1 MTRVPVWVRF
11 RNLPLCC
18 WSPVCLSKIDSVLG
32 KPIQCDHMTSTLSPL
47 SYARVLIELD
57 LREDTPQSV
66 VVSLPSGPVLQQ
78 KVVYESL
85 PKFCNFCNALGHTR
99 LLCSKAASSIKDGG
113 YAQVNHESKGES
125 LVGWVPT
132 YSNMCR
138 SPPRIR
144 KNRVSHYQFRFLL
157 WLHQPLLLWLL
168 SQLNL
173 VLLLMKAGSRWSL
186 GESSITMLKA
196 PPRGRQ

>member
-47 SYARVLIELD
+47 SYAKVLIELD

-113 YAQVNHESKGES
+113 YAQVNHESKGGVFSRLGPHIQQHVQVTTKDSQEQS
-125 LVGWVPT
+125 
-132 YSNMCR
+132 
-138 SPPRIR
+138 
-144 KNRVSHYQFRFLL
+144 
-157 WLHQPLLLWLL
+157 QPL
-168 SQLNL
+168 SVQ
-173 VLLLMKAGSRWSL
+173 VPPVATSTSPVM
-186 GESSITMLKA
+186 A
-196 PPRGRQ
+196 P